1 MANQGCVNEGPDTRL
16 LGWLI
21 CPIQRFLN
29 VRTVREPFS
38 IFFTLYLKWY
48 FLPMPMIGANIPLPR
63 AGKGVWGV
71 YRSLHLRLGFRY
83 DFNDKSYLLSAAKTV
98 NDRAIMY

>member
-1 MANQGCVNEGPDTRL
+1 
-16 LGWLI
+16 
-21 CPIQRFLN
+21 
-29 VRTVREPFS
+29 
-38 IFFTLYLKWY
+38 
-48 FLPMPMIGANIPLPR
+48 MPMIGMNIPLPR
-63 AGKGVWGV
+63 AGIGVWGV